1 MMPPFCSS
9 LGQDIVVDAQLDGRV
24 FGPDAQLEHLA
35 LRVTTVH
42 SAEAFRESESFPWP
56 RLAPC
61 V

>member
-9 LGQDIVVDAQLDGRV
+9 LGQDIVV
-24 FGPDAQLEHLA
+24 DAQLEHLA

-42 SAEAFRESESFPWP
+42 SAEAFRESESFPLP